1 MTSHISSSKERF
13 RAEVST
19 EFQKF
24 KPEHI
29 LCSFQDGRAFFAD
42 ETASGK
48 QIHGQKRPKRSPFF
62 SAGTP
67 KVTKAHK
74 ILNGRVKFISL
85 FARALLWRQHQ
96 SICRSTKNSHFSVE
110 ETECS
115 S

>member
-1 MTSHISSSKERF
+1 MLISRWK
-13 RAEVST
+13 
-19 EFQKF
+19 
-24 KPEHI
+24 
-29 LCSFQDGRAFFAD
+29 GFFAD

-85 FARALLWRQHQ
+85 SARALLWRQHQ